1 MKSFKKIAAFAL
13 SAVMTVTMAM
23 PAFAADPNDTEAGTS
38 GADGNILAYN
48 VDEVIVPTALAF
60 AINPNGYT
68 ITQRDGDSTGST
80 AKVVSLNYGIVN
92 ESTNDKL
99 VKISFDAT
107 YAADETKGQI
117 EIVDAAEKAQ
127 PYDESSNPT
136 GAQKGEYKIY
146 LGIAAATAAP
156 TTQADAAID
165 KDTSGLSDGTVL
177 ADVKMTAA
185 TAGVVPF
192 AEKEAETGKKATAV
206 IAFALDKA
214 AYTLKNGETIDLTTT
229 AAQLSSKLEMSAIG
243 DIAGFTIVGD
253 INPKADWSKAEAV
266 KINITPVYEVKD
278 ASGDETAV
286 ANTHKQVEVPGPGIT
301 MTTAGLVTITNPECT
316 AAELVAATGTCGTES
331 YTLINNK
338 TTITDAADG
347 SITIQL
353 GDGWKIWNDKSV
365 TVSVTL
371 KDGTQLT
378 SSAVTLAIQ

>member
-23 PAFAADPNDTEAGTS
+23 PAFAADPNNVEAGTS

-243 DIAGFTIVGD
+243 DVAGFTIVGD

-278 ASGDETAV
+278 ASGDESAV
-286 ANTHKQVEVPGPGIT
+286 ASTHKQVEIPQPAIAV
-301 MTTAGLVTITNPECT
+301 TTAGVITITNPGCA
-316 AAELVAATGTCGTES
+316 AAELVAGTCGNATTRYS
-331 YTLINNK
+331 FIGNRS
-338 TTITDAADG
+338 TITDEVDG
-347 SITIQL
+347 SIKIVL
-353 GDGWKIWNDKSV
+353 GSAWLSDWSGKEI
-365 TVSVTL
+365 TVEVTL
-371 KDGTQLT
+371 ADGTKLT
-378 SSAVTLAIQ
+378 SSAVTFD